1 VTGPASRTTRPA
13 SSRPHFTGRAA
24 ILAVVLCAIA
34 LSLAYPIREY
44 IAQRRQI
51 DQLQA
56 QRQQL
61 ALHLKQLRQE
71 QKRLH
76 DPSYIEREA
85 RDRLHM
91 CFPNQ
96 KCYVIIEPDPRKAR
110 STTGRADGE
119 PWYARLWKSVQQANQ
134 QTKPEQTKPEQTK
147 PVQTKPV
154 QTKPV
159 QTKPMPARTQSEGAS
174 ELDVTV
180 QACMKVTSIARRGD
194 GCAIHT
200 GARLPR
206 VAETLRR

>member
-1 VTGPASRTTRPA
+1 VTEPASRTTRPA

-51 DQLQA
+51 DQLQT

-96 KCYVIIEPDPRKAR
+96 KCYVIIEPAPKNAG

-119 PWYARLWKSVQQANQ
+119 TWYARLWKSVQQANQ
-134 QTKPEQTKPEQTK
+134 QTKPEHTKPEHTR
-147 PVQTKPV
+147 
-154 QTKPV
+154 PV
-159 QTKPMPARTQSEGAS
+159 QTKPMPASTQSEGAS

-180 QACMKVTSIARRGD
+180 HACMKVTSIARRGD
-194 GCAIHT
+194 GCDIHT

-206 VAETLRR
+206 VAESLRR

>member
-1 VTGPASRTTRPA
+1 VTEPASRTTRPA

-61 ALHLKQLRQE
+61 ALHLKQLRQQ

-96 KCYVIIEPDPRKAR
+96 KCYVIIEPAPKNAR
-110 STTGRADGE
+110 STAGRADGE
-119 PWYARLWKSVQQANQ
+119 PWYARLWRSVQQANQ

-147 PVQTKPV
+147 P
-154 QTKPV
+154 
-159 QTKPMPARTQSEGAS
+159 MPARTQSESAS

-194 GCAIHT
+194 GCDIHT

>member
-1 VTGPASRTTRPA
+1 MTEPASRTTRPA

-96 KCYVIIEPDPRKAR
+96 KCYVIIEPGARNAR
-110 STTGRADGE
+110 STAERADGE

-134 QTKPEQTKPEQTK
+134 QTKPVQTKPEQTKPEQTK
-147 PVQTKPV
+147 PEQTKPGS
-154 QTKPV
+154 QDPV
-159 QTKPMPARTQSEGAS
+159 RERERT
-174 ELDVTV
+174 
-180 QACMKVTSIARRGD
+180 RRDCRGVYESD
-194 GCAIHT
+194 FHCPT
-200 GARLPR
+200 R
-206 VAETLRR
+206 

>member
-1 VTGPASRTTRPA
+1 VTEPASRSTRPA
-13 SSRPHFTGRAA
+13 SARPRFTGRAA

-56 QRQQL
+56 QRRQI
-61 ALHLKQLRQE
+61 AMHLKELRQQ

-76 DPSYIEREA
+76 DPKYIERQA

-96 KCYVIIEPDPRKAR
+96 KCYVIIEPAPKNTRAV
-110 STTGRADGE
+110 TAQADGV

-134 QTKPEQTKPEQTK
+134 QTKAGQG
-147 PVQTKPV
+147 
-154 QTKPV
+154 
-159 QTKPMPARTQSEGAS
+159 RNQSQGAGPLGMATS
-174 ELDVTV
+174 P
-180 QACMKVTSIARRGD
+180 CMEATSIAPRGD
-194 GCAIHT
+194 GCPIYTAARA
-200 GARLPR
+200 GAGRLVR
-206 VAETLRR
+206 VA

>member
-1 VTGPASRTTRPA
+1 MTEPASRSTRPA

-96 KCYVIIEPDPRKAR
+96 KCYVIIEPAPKNAQ

-134 QTKPEQTKPEQTK
+134 QTKPEQTKPGPTK
-147 PVQTKPV
+147 PEPG
-154 QTKPV
+154 
-159 QTKPMPARTQSEGAS
+159 RTQSESAS
-174 ELDVTV
+174 ELDVTIH
-180 QACMKVTSIARRGD
+180 ARMKVTSIARRGD
-194 GCAIHT
+194 GCGIHT
-200 GARLPR
+200 GAGLHR

>member
-1 VTGPASRTTRPA
+1 VTEPASRTTRPA

-96 KCYVIIEPDPRKAR
+96 KCYVIIEPAPKNAQI
-110 STTGRADGE
+110 TTGRADGE

-134 QTKPEQTKPEQTK
+134 QTKAVQTKAGQTKPGQTKPE
-147 PVQTKPV
+147 PG
-154 QTKPV
+154 
-159 QTKPMPARTQSEGAS
+159 RTQSESAS
-174 ELDVTV
+174 ELDVTIHG
-180 QACMKVTSIARRGD
+180 CMKVPSIARRGD
-194 GCAIHT
+194 GCGIHT
-200 GARLPR
+200 GAGLLR